1 MKANLV
7 FWLGSITAGLAIAAL
22 LFFCWPELL
31 STTEP
36 PLAPTLPALSLDY
49 RDSRPDDQQR
59 FSFAQAVEESSPAVV
74 SIFTAT
80 ANNPTTSKTN
90 KSKTPDTNLGSGVI
104 LSAQGHILTN
114 YHVIAN
120 ADAIAVALQDGRTTE
135 NVSLIGTDPETDL
148 AVLQIRLDGLRPIRL
163 SQANSTRVGDTVMAI
178 GNPYGV
184 GQTVTLGIVSA
195 IGRSGLGI
203 SDYEDFIQT
212 DAAINQGNSGGAL
225 INARGDLVGISSA
238 MLSRYGGNEGIAF
251 AIPQELAVWVLNEI
265 VDHGRVVR
273 GWLGIEAANLS
284 ESNDRKD
291 TLLPV
296 EGVLITGLMPR
307 GPAAKAGLQVHDI
320 LLQLNDQKILNTRT
334 AMKVMASQTPGQQVR
349 LTVRRQGKLL
359 ELKVLTGER
368 PARAN

>member
-1 MKANLV
+1 MKTQLV
-7 FWLGSITAGLAIAAL
+7 FWLTSISAGLAAAAL
-22 LFFCWPELL
+22 LQVYWPELL
-31 STTEP
+31 RSAP
-36 PLAPTLPALSLDY
+36 PPTPILQLDY
-49 RDSRPDDQQR
+49 RQSRPADEQP
-59 FSFAQAVEESSPAVV
+59 FSFAAAVAESSPSVV

-80 ANNPTTSKTN
+80 KKLTSNKFNKNPKA
-90 KSKTPDTNLGSGVI
+90 PDTNLGSGVI
-104 LSAQGHILTN
+104 VSSQGHILTN

-120 ADAIAVALQDGRTTE
+120 ADAIAIALQDGRTTE

-148 AVLQIRLDGLRPIRL
+148 AVLQIRLDQLHPIKL
-163 SQANSTRVGDTVMAI
+163 SLANSTRVGDTVMAI

-184 GQTVTLGIVSA
+184 GQTVTMGIVSA

-251 AIPQELAVWVLNEI
+251 AIPQELAIWVLNEI

-273 GWLGIEAANLS
+273 GWLGIEAADLS
-284 ESNDRKD
+284 ERNDSKD
-291 TLLPV
+291 TLVPV
-296 EGVLITGLMPR
+296 EGVLITGLLDN

-320 LLQLNDQKILNTRT
+320 LLQLNDQKIRNTRT
-334 AMKVMASQTPGQQVR
+334 AMKVMASQTPGQPVR
-349 LTVRRQGKLL
+349 LIVRRQGSLQ

-368 PARAN
+368 PARKP